1 MKPENPAVCEI
12 FCSDKKKVSAVK
24 RKMKSGPVFL
34 RLADTFSILGNA
46 TRLKIIFALSQQ
58 ELCVCDLAILLETTK
73 SAVSHQLRL
82 LRNARLV
89 KYRREGKMSFYALDD
104 EHIGKLFNQGLRHVK
119 ECPPRI
125 RR

>member
-1 MKPENPAVCEI
+1 
-12 FCSDKKKVSAVK
+12 
-24 RKMKSGPVFL
+24 MKSGPVFL

>member
-1 MKPENPAVCEI
+1 MKPKNPAVCET
-12 FCSDKKKVSAVK
+12 FCSDGKKVSAVK
-24 RKMKSGPVFL
+24 RKMKPGPVFL
-34 RLADTFSILGNA
+34 RLADAFSILGNA

-58 ELCVCDLAILLETTK
+58 ELCVCDLAIILETTK

-104 EHIGKLFNQGLRHVK
+104 EHIGKLFNQGLRHV
-119 ECPPRI
+119 EEGRARI
-125 RR
+125 RG